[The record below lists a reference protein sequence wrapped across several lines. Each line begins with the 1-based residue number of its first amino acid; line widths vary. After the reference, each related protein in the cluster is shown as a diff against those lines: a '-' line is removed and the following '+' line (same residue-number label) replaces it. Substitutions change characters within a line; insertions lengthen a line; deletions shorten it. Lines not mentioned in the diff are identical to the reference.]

1 MKLTLLAIAALL
13 LAGCHH
19 LYGSMDA
26 GRLAPATA
34 PLGSR

>member
-1 MKLTLLAIAALL
+1 MRLLALLIVALAL
-13 LAGCHH
+13 GACEH

>member
-1 MKLTLLAIAALL
+1 MRALLIVLLALMLGA
-13 LAGCHH
+13 CEHM
-19 LYGSMDA
+19 YGSMDA

>member
-1 MKLTLLAIAALL
+1 MRAVVVIGLSLWLV
-13 LAGCHH
+13 GCRHM
-19 LYGSMDA
+19 YGSMDA